1 MQQHEEVPM
10 KNCFVKPTP
19 AATLVQPQKTIPP
32 DNDNRLLKIETDF
45 KSFQEYMLKQQAIYQ
60 IRIIVL
66 AIVVAIQFIW
76 IISMQIQLTGLTPIH
91 ILETTDSAFKYKE
104 KYEPPMKT
112 KVKVGVVLDSIPNAL
127 KSQQLVDYMN
137 KNSNTKRFEL
147 ANPGEQYS
155 NLVIV
160 AQPSSYRYEDFVPL
174 SVIRSNIVQHKAES
188 VSVIMIQILGTC
200 DAISIGTNEVNCQEY
215 KSKLNEPK
223 VRNVRS
229 LEFDSY
235 QKVLHDCTGTMAI
248 L

>member
-10 KNCFVKPTP
+10 KNCFVKPAP
-19 AATLVQPQKTIPP
+19 ATLVQPQNSIPTDY
-32 DNDNRLLKIETDF
+32 DNQLLKIETAF
-45 KSFQEYMLKQQAIYQ
+45 KSFREYMLKQQRKYQ
-60 IRIIVL
+60 NRITFL

-76 IISMQIQLTGLTPIH
+76 IVSMQIQLAGLTPIH
-91 ILETTDSAFKYKE
+91 NLETMDSASQYKQD
-104 KYEPPMKT
+104 YEPPVKP
-112 KVKVGVVLDSIPNAL
+112 KAKVGVLLHSIPNAL
-127 KSQQLVDYMN
+127 SPQQLLDYMN
-137 KNSNTKRFEL
+137 NNSNTKRFEL
-147 ANPGEQYS
+147 ANSREQYA

-160 AQPSSYRYEDFVPL
+160 AQPASYRYEDFVPL
-174 SVIRSNIVQHKAES
+174 SVIKRNIVQHKAES
-188 VSVIMIQILGTC
+188 VSVVMIQILGTC
-200 DAISIGTNEVNCQEY
+200 DVTSIGTNEVNCQEY